1 MSRRSKKSRSR
12 RSPSEPG
19 QSVIT
24 QAGEPLN
31 EALEAYFAAV
41 ESEQTNWLDVA
52 GLAVAL
58 VLCVWA
64 VS

>member
-1 MSRRSKKSRSR
+1 MNS
-12 RSPSEPG
+12 
-19 QSVIT
+19 
-24 QAGEPLN
+24 
-31 EALEAYFAAV
+31 ALEAYFAAV
-41 ESEQTNWLDVA
+41 ESEQTNLWDVA

>member
-1 MSRRSKKSRSR
+1 MLHMPKLYLPMSVQKTKS
-12 RSPSEPG
+12 EG
-19 QSVIT
+19 QMNS
-24 QAGEPLN
+24 
-31 EALEAYFAAV
+31 ALEAYFAAV
-41 ESEQTNWLDVA
+41 ESEQTNLWDVA

>member
-1 MSRRSKKSRSR
+1 M
-12 RSPSEPG
+12 
-19 QSVIT
+19 
-24 QAGEPLN
+24 N
-31 EALEAYFAAV
+31 EASKAFEEAV
-41 ESEQTNWLDVA
+41 ESEQTNLWDVA

>member
-1 MSRRSKKSRSR
+1 M
-12 RSPSEPG
+12 
-19 QSVIT
+19 
-24 QAGEPLN
+24 N
-31 EALEAYFAAV
+31 EAARAFEAAI
-41 ESEQTNWLDVA
+41 ESEQTNLWDVA